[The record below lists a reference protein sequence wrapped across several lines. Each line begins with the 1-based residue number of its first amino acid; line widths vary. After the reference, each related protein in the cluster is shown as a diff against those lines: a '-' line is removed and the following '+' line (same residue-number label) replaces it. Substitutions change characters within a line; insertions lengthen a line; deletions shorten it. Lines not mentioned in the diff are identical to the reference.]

1 MNSYN
6 PYLSTYGQKPNIDQ
20 ALQNFQNLLG
30 QYQQM
35 QQPIQSTSMSNQ
47 GRWVYVNDY
56 NDVVSYPT
64 PSDGNAMLFV
74 NLDRGLLWSKKFV
87 NGSNSIQTFTIQPY
101 NTVAAEPVVEQPRE
115 ESRAVDIEKI
125 LERLD
130 RLENEHIRKASN
142 AKSTNTKTN
151 EQ

>member
-1 MNSYN
+1 MNNYN
-6 PYLSTYGQKPNIDQ
+6 AYLPNYGQRPNIDQ
-20 ALQNFQNLLG
+20 ALQNFQSLLG

-35 QQPIQSTSMSNQ
+35 QQPVQSTSMSNQ

-101 NTVAAEPVVEQPRE
+101 NTVSTEPVVEQHRE
-115 ESRAVDIEKI
+115 DSRTVEMEKI

-130 RLENEHIRKASN
+130 RLENEHIRKASST
-142 AKSTNTKTN
+142 KSANTKTN
-151 EQ
+151 E